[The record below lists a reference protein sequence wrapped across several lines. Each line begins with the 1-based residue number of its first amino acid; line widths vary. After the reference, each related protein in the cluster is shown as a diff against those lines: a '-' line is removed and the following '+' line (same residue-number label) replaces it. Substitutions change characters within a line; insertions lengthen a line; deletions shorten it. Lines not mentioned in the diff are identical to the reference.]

1 MGIPLR
7 VLIVDDSEDDAIL
20 LVRELRCSGYEL
32 TFERVDTPA
41 AMKAALDKQPW
52 DIVIADYIMPQFDGL
67 AALALLQES
76 GLDLPFILV
85 SGTIGEET
93 AVKAMRAG
101 AQDYIMKDN
110 LPRLAPAI
118 DRELRELRVR
128 RERKRMEGQFL
139 RAQRMESIGALASGI
154 AHDLNNVLSPI
165 LMAVEVLR
173 QNPPKEQA
181 QWVLATVESNA
192 KRGQELVKQVLAFGR
207 GVEGE
212 HVVLQPRHLIREME
226 NLLREVFPKRIE
238 IRTNIAQDLWTVSGD
253 ATQLHQVLMNLC
265 VNARDAMP
273 DGGTLSIS
281 AENFFIDENH
291 RRIHADARVGPYLIL
306 TISDTGTGISRE
318 ILGKVFEPF
327 FTTKEIGK
335 GTGLGLSTAL
345 SITKG
350 HGGFM
355 DVYSHVGRGTAFK
368 VYLPATEAAEVQQKP
383 NETPDLPAGNGEL
396 ILVVDDEASIREIT
410 RATLE
415 AYGYRVIMANN
426 GAEAIALYLQNK
438 EEIQLVLMDT
448 MMPVMEGLTSVRML
462 RKINPQI
469 KILAVSGLPSDE
481 ILSESSD
488 TGVQA
493 FLQKPYSGER
503 LLHTLHKI
511 LHAPR
516 VN

>member
-1 MGIPLR
+1 M
-7 VLIVDDSEDDAIL
+7 L
-20 LVRELRCSGYEL
+20 LVRELRRSGYDV

-41 AMKAALDKQPW
+41 AMKTALDKQPW
-52 DIVIADYIMPQFDGL
+52 DIVIADYTMPQFNGL

-85 SGTIGEET
+85 SGTIGEEI

-118 DRELRELRVR
+118 DRELCEVRVR
-128 RERKRMEGQFL
+128 RERKRLEAQFL
-139 RAQRMESIGALASGI
+139 RTQRMESIGALASGI

-165 LMAVEVLR
+165 LLAVEVLR
-173 QNPPKEQA
+173 QNPAKEQA

-212 HVVLQPRHLIREME
+212 PVVLQPRHLIREME
-226 NLLREVFPKRIE
+226 NLLREILPKRIE
-238 IRTNIAQDLWTVSGD
+238 IRTDIAKNLWTVSGD

-273 DGGTLSIS
+273 DGGILSIS
-281 AENFFIDENH
+281 AENLFVDENPM
-291 RRIHADARVGPYLIL
+291 RIHADARVGPYIII
-306 TISDTGTGISRE
+306 TVSDTGTGIPPE
-318 ILGKVFEPF
+318 ILGKIFEPF
-327 FTTKEIGK
+327 FTTKEMGK
-335 GTGLGLSTAL
+335 GTGLGLSTVL

-355 DVYSHVGRGTAFK
+355 EVYSHVGSGTVFK
-368 VYLPATEAAEVQQKP
+368 VYLPATEAAVVQQKP
-383 NETPDLPAGNGEL
+383 DEMPDLPAGNGEL

-415 AYGYRVIMANN
+415 AYGYRVITANN
-426 GAEAIALYLQNK
+426 GAEAVAVYLQHQ
-438 EEIQLVLMDT
+438 EEIQVVLTDI
-448 MMPVMEGLTSVRML
+448 MMPVMEGLTSIRML
-462 RKINPQI
+462 RQMSPRL
-469 KILAVSGLPSDE
+469 KILAVSGLPSNE
-481 ILSESSD
+481 ILNEATE

-493 FLQKPYSGER
+493 FLQKPYPGER
-503 LLHTLHKI
+503 LLNSLHQI
-511 LHAPR
+511 LHTR
-516 VN
+516 